1 MRTTTGRI
9 KIKDLLDS
17 LENGEFTQDE
27 IQRPGG
33 IWSRQQKRCLI
44 QTILRKDPYIGT
56 LIFCVDR
63 NNKITCLDGQQR
75 IEAIKEFRDDVFGL
89 NDVTISSL
97 KKEGFDIKKTNQT
110 YSSLTSII
118 QDRFNNM
125 VVPIEWVFQKPEDS
139 DDYFRERKNLWFQ
152 SINNGTSVKAHEKA
166 VANAISKDVFPV
178 QNLLRELNFLSIS
191 GFGDSLSGNG
201 KPDNF
206 FNHPNKGNDKFS
218 WASLYNMVWIIKQ
231 INDGILDP
239 IPSKISL
246 VRGNSFII
254 PRTNNWISISS
265 EYIKNFTEKV
275 FNIFARDI
283 EIAKN
288 LLLRKG
294 TPIPNKITS
303 TYDMRKT
310 SCENLCIILANLLN
324 IDIRKFPTY
333 PTAEEIEVQRQLQN
347 RSGLA
352 DIIIFT
358 GELTNL
364 LNQNLKVYSKSAK

>member
-1 MRTTTGRI
+1 MRTATGKI

-75 IEAIKEFRDDVFGL
+75 IEAIKEFRDDEFSL
-89 NDVTISSL
+89 NDVTIASL
-97 KKEGFDIKKTNQT
+97 KREGFDIKKTNQT

-118 QDRFNNM
+118 QDRFDNM

-218 WASLYNMVWIIKQ
+218 WASLYNMVWLIKQ
-231 INDGILDP
+231 ISGGVIKP
-239 IPSKISL
+239 IKSRISL
-246 VRGNSFII
+246 IDGNSFNI
-254 PRTNNWISISS
+254 PRTNNWITISS
-265 EYIKNFTEKV
+265 DYVKNFTDKV
-275 FNIFARDI
+275 FDLFTRDV

-352 DIIIFT
+352 DILIFT
-358 GELTNL
+358 RDLTNL
-364 LNQNLKVYSKSAK
+364 LNQYFKVPSEG

>member
-1 MRTTTGRI
+1 MRTTTGKI

-75 IEAIKEFRDDVFGL
+75 LEAIKEFRDDTFGL

-125 VVPIEWVFQKPEDS
+125 VVPIEWVCQKPEDS

-239 IPSKISL
+239 IQSKISL

-294 TPIPNKITS
+294 TPIPNKSTS

-324 IDIRKFPTY
+324 IDIKKFPTY

-358 GELTNL
+358 GELTTL

>member
-75 IEAIKEFRDDVFGL
+75 LEAIKEFRDDVFGL

-125 VVPIEWVFQKPEDS
+125 VVPIEWVCQKPDDS

-239 IPSKISL
+239 IQSKISL
-246 VRGNSFII
+246 VRGNSFVI

-265 EYIKNFTEKV
+265 EYIKNFTEKI

-294 TPIPNKITS
+294 TPIPNKSTS

-324 IDIRKFPTY
+324 IDIKKFPTY

-364 LNQNLKVYSKSAK
+364 LNQNLKVYSKGDK

>member
-75 IEAIKEFRDDVFGL
+75 LEAIKEFRDDIFGL

-125 VVPIEWVFQKPEDS
+125 VVPIEWVCQKPDDS

-294 TPIPNKITS
+294 TPIPNKSTS